1 MDEKLVATVHKIRQL
16 ANENQEFANEMK
28 KIFAPNA
35 EALVSNGKKDILA
48 IRSALKICAEPSISY
63 DFVQDQRVKDQLII
77 DNLRMENVLLD
88 SKLSEYDKYY
98 AFCVNGLY
106 QIENIVNYYL
116 YVKYPEFDQLVRYL
130 EVMTSRRPNDK
141 VDYSFKLKD
150 NMNSIQGIDL
160 YSKINA
166 VCREF
171 YSDNLMVSVFS
182 TWRKIRN
189 QSEHRCNIISIS
201 NDLTE
206 DLQKFYQRNTYNKL
220 RDYLCN
226 FVRDVENHL
235 SIF

>member
-1 MDEKLVATVHKIRQL
+1 MDEKLVAIVQKIRQL
-16 ANENQEFANEMK
+16 ANENQEFANEMR
-28 KIFAPNA
+28 KIFVPDA
-35 EALVSNGKKDILA
+35 ETIMNDSARDIKA
-48 IRSALKICAEPSISY
+48 IRSALRICAQPSIRY

-130 EVMTSRRPNDK
+130 EVMTARRPNDK

-150 NMNSIQGIDL
+150 NVSSIQGIDL

-189 QSEHRCNIISIS
+189 QSEHRCNIISIP
-201 NDLTE
+201 NDLNE

-220 RDYLCN
+220 REYLSKFVKDIDY
-226 FVRDVENHL
+226 HL

>member
-1 MDEKLVATVHKIRQL
+1 MDEKLVATVQKIRQL

-28 KIFAPNA
+28 KIFAPSA
-35 EALVSNGKKDILA
+35 DALMSNNKKDILA

-63 DFVQDQRVKDQLII
+63 DFVLDQRVKDQLII

-130 EVMTSRRPNDK
+130 ETMTAKRPDDK
-141 VDYSFKLKD
+141 KDYSFKVKD
-150 NMNSIQGIDL
+150 NMSSIQSIDL
-160 YSKINA
+160 YSKLNA

-182 TWRKIRN
+182 SWRKIRN

-201 NDLTE
+201 DELSE
-206 DLQKFYQRNTYNKL
+206 DLRKFYQRNTYNKL
-220 RDYLCN
+220 RDYLFS
-226 FVRDVENHL
+226 FVKDIEYHL
-235 SIF
+235 STF